1 MIKKILI
8 TTLITIFYSI
18 HAFSAG
24 GDGDGGSSKVKT
36 NYEKAV
42 SHIKS
47 AKKYEKK
54 GKIEKAKKKYDIN
67 YLADKYILAYKKL
80 LDFNKIWDESIYIT
94 NKKYRYL
101 ISSARAFEEGM
112 KEVVK

>member
-42 SHIKS
+42 SYIKS

-54 GKIEKAKKKYDIN
+54 GKIEKAKKNI
-67 YLADKYILAYKKL
+67 
-80 LDFNKIWDESIYIT
+80 
-94 NKKYRYL
+94 
-101 ISSARAFEEGM
+101 
-112 KEVVK
+112 